1 MIKKVVNSENVY
13 YIKEFI
19 NDNYTKAYYC
29 DSFGWKEIDYQYLSE
44 NLWAILSGK

>member
-19 NDNYTKAYYC
+19 NDNNGEEGITNMNK
-29 DSFGWKEIDYQYLSE
+29 
-44 NLWAILSGK
+44 

>member
-19 NDNYTKAYYC
+19 NDN
-29 DSFGWKEIDYQYLSE
+29 FGEDIITNINKLVEELSILKQHCNYL
-44 NLWAILSGK
+44 NKCN